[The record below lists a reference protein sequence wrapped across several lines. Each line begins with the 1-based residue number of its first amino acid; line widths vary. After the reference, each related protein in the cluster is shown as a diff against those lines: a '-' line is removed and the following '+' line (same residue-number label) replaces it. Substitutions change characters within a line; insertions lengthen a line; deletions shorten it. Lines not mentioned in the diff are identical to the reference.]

1 MSVPEDTS
9 KTRGRFE
16 LIIALL
22 LGLAAVL
29 TAVASYQGALRSG
42 DSLKAF
48 NEGIRA
54 VNDAN
59 GYYNEAA
66 QVVSRDQALFL
77 EYAKAAQSENADLTA
92 YVKGALMDDNLRA
105 AVEDWENT
113 EDDEVLTPLDSD
125 KYEVP
130 QQAEA
135 ERLTKKTDQKFNEA
149 RALDD
154 EGDQYDL
161 VGVIVASALFFL
173 GIAGVVTSMRIK
185 FFATILG
192 SVTLVVSFVM
202 WLAI

>member
-1 MSVPEDTS
+1 MPLPEDTS
-9 KTRGRFE
+9 KTRSRFE

-42 DSLKAF
+42 DSLKSF
-48 NEGIRA
+48 NEGIRS

-66 QVVSRDQALFL
+66 QVVARDQALFL
-77 EYAKAAQSENADLTA
+77 EFAKATQQDNEELAA
-92 YVKGALMDDNLRA
+92 YVREALMDDNLKA
-105 AVEDWENT
+105 AVADWQET
-113 EDDEVLTPLDSD
+113 DDDEVLTPLDSD

-135 ERLTKKTDQKFNEA
+135 ERLTEKTDQQFAEA

-154 EGDQYDL
+154 EGDRYDL

-173 GIAGVVTSMRIK
+173 GIAGVVSSMRIK

>member
-1 MSVPEDTS
+1 M
-9 KTRGRFE
+9 
-16 LIIALL
+16 
-22 LGLAAVL
+22 L
-29 TAVASYQGALRSG
+29 TAVASFQGALRSG

-48 NEGIRA
+48 NEGIRS

-77 EYAKAAQSENADLTA
+77 EFAKATQADNSELAA
-92 YVKGALMDDNLRA
+92 YVKEALMDDNLKA
-105 AVEDWENT
+105 AVDDWQNS
-113 EDDEVLTPLDSD
+113 DDDILTPLDSP

-135 ERLTKKTDQKFNEA
+135 ERLTKKTDQQFAEA

-154 EGDQYDL
+154 QGDQYDL

-173 GIAGVVTSMRIK
+173 GIAGVVSSLRIK

-192 SVTLVVSFVM
+192 SATLVVSFVM

>member
-1 MSVPEDTS
+1 MPTPEDTP
-9 KTRGRFE
+9 KTRSRFE

-48 NEGIRA
+48 NEGIRS

-77 EYAKAAQSENADLTA
+77 EFAKATQADNSELAA
-92 YVKGALMDDNLRA
+92 YVKEALMDDNLKA
-105 AVEDWENT
+105 AVDDWQNS
-113 EDDEVLTPLDSD
+113 DDDILTPLDSP

-135 ERLTKKTDQKFNEA
+135 ERLTEKTDQQFAQA

-154 EGDQYDL
+154 QGDQYDL

-173 GIAGVVTSMRIK
+173 GIAGVVSSLRIK

-192 SVTLVVSFVM
+192 SATLVVSFVM